1 MVNSIPHPLCY
12 VWIIGNIMSWSGG
25 LAEWTKDDTAFISV
39 AFSYDLPK
47 AYQRAIWYRSQGYRI
62 RAGGPGMFAPS
73 VRNYL
78 ADVAELGGDPVDAL
92 IHHNPDATIA
102 SRGCP
107 VGCYFCIVPKM
118 EGKEFTLLPDFTPRP
133 ILCDNNLSA
142 LPIEYQNFIIEKYQ
156 KFNVPLLD
164 ANSGFEP
171 MTFDEGTYRRW
182 KVINK
187 GAWRFAY
194 DETKEGDDVHKVAM
208 ILKDESA
215 SSKRVYVLIG
225 NEPFEACHRRILQVI
240 EWGCEPH
247 VQPLIALNSL
257 VRRPIVR
264 YDWTEQKLK
273 DLARWSNRWL
283 WRSFPFS
290 EYGTP
295 SNTACTPTASG
306 VGTQASFPLPMF
318 FEQDESPTT
327 FSGG

>member
-1 MVNSIPHPLCY
+1 MA
-12 VWIIGNIMSWSGG
+12 WSSGI
-25 LAEWTKDDTAFISV
+25 AEWIENDTAFLSV

-47 AYQRAIWYRSQGYRI
+47 AYQRAIWYKSQGYKV

-73 VRNYL
+73 IRNYL
-78 ADVAELGGDPVDAL
+78 ADVAELGGSVDAL
-92 IHHNPDATIA
+92 IHHNPQATIA

-107 VGCYFCIVPKM
+107 VGCSFCIVPKM

-142 LPIEYQNFIIEKYQ
+142 LPVEYQNHIIEKYQ
-156 KFNVPLLD
+156 KFDVPLLD

-171 MTFDEGTYRRW
+171 ITFDEATYHRW

-194 DETKEGDDVHKVAM
+194 DETKEGNDVYRVSQF
-208 ILKDESA
+208 LKNEPA

-225 NEPFEACHRRILQVI
+225 NEPFEACYRRIMQVI

-247 VQPLIALNSL
+247 AQPLIALNSL

-264 YDWTEQKLK
+264 HDWTEKKLK
-273 DLARWSNRWL
+273 DLARWANRWL
-283 WRSFPFS
+283 WRSVPFS
-290 EYGTP
+290 EYQRTP
-295 SNTACTPTASG
+295 PNTACTPTAFGADSQG
-306 VGTQASFPLPMF
+306 AYSLPMF
-318 FEQDESPTT
+318 FEQDGSPAT
-327 FSGG
+327 FGGG